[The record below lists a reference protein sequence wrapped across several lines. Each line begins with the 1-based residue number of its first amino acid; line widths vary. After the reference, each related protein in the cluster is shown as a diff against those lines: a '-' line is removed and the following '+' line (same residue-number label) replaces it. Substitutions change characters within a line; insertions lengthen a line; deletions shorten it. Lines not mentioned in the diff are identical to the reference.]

1 MCRREGHLF
10 ARGVGGREEG
20 GDDDYGDCEE
30 DWEDGELMSLLA
42 EREKASSSCSSFSSN
57 PPSSSSSSSSFS
69 DGASIRVP
77 GEDGAAASTP
87 IAYCDCGPVVVRD
100 AAVASGA
107 IPVCD
112 RDRGGDGNPTT
123 TGERF
128 RHHPLWKRR
137 FLATDDMRRVYAFY
151 VNDLLGIAS
160 ASPPDPPRR
169 CAGGILADEMG
180 LGKTVMLLS
189 LILKTK
195 EGRIS
200 ADGGQAASG
209 AATAPGSRRAAALG
223 PPEAFEGGIVDLS
236 LGVEDDSDYISMNDD
251 DEAWTGERAGTARE
265 KPVLERA
272 AKSSNGTTL
281 VVAPLSLIAQ
291 WEEELASKT
300 DLSHLVYYDSTKK
313 ATGGSAFACVDVV
326 VTTYGSIQSEF
337 VSWSRAGSVEP
348 GQCHPL
354 LKFCWGRI
362 ILDEA
367 HGIKNPRTV
376 VSKACCMLT
385 AKSRW
390 CVTGTPIQNSLSDVY
405 GLLKFLRHEP
415 WCEPA
420 FWRSSIADA
429 ISSGVSTFAR
439 SSSRIVNEK
448 GGMNESSPRELA
460 AGASAAFGRV
470 RRVLAPIMLRR
481 TKNTLAEDGTPIL
494 TLPPID
500 FSIVHVTL
508 SPPER
513 QFYNSRK

>member
-1 MCRREGHLF
+1 M
-10 ARGVGGREEG
+10 
-20 GDDDYGDCEE
+20 
-30 DWEDGELMSLLA
+30 
-42 EREKASSSCSSFSSN
+42 
-57 PPSSSSSSSSFS
+57 
-69 DGASIRVP
+69 
-77 GEDGAAASTP
+77 AAS
-87 IAYCDCGPVVVRD
+87 
-100 AAVASGA
+100 
-107 IPVCD
+107 
-112 RDRGGDGNPTT
+112 
-123 TGERF
+123 E
-128 RHHPLWKRR
+128 
-137 FLATDDMRRVYAFY
+137 DDV
-151 VNDLLGIAS
+151 
-160 ASPPDPPRR
+160 
-169 CAGGILADEMG
+169 
-180 LGKTVMLLS
+180 
-189 LILKTK
+189 
-195 EGRIS
+195 
-200 ADGGQAASG
+200 
-209 AATAPGSRRAAALG
+209 
-223 PPEAFEGGIVDLS
+223 VDLS
-236 LGVEDDSDYISMNDD
+236 LGVGDGSDCESADD
-251 DEAWTGERAGTARE
+251 DESWTGEGGGTARE
-265 KPVLERA
+265 RTVLEKA
-272 AKSSNGTTL
+272 ATSSGGTTL

-337 VSWSRAGSVEP
+337 LSWSRAGAAVGP
-348 GQCHPL
+348 GHGHPL
-354 LKFCWGRI
+354 LKFGWGRI

-448 GGMNESSPRELA
+448 GGTNESSPRELA

-513 QFYNSRK
+513 QFYNARK